1 MFFCRRDKGWETK
14 ASCVKSVCQ
23 SVSYDGKMELTAQRC
38 LLQLEVIM
46 KKICRKLVG
55 AAMCALLACLLLPG
69 TAFAAP
75 AETVN
80 GHGITPVTMAMV
92 TTRQVNVRSGPKSA
106 ETLLGSL
113 EAGQVVNA
121 CGVSDNGWYQIVY
134 GAGIGYV
141 SGRLVAQVPVDDA
154 MLAALAQQAALVK
167 QNAAAQAAL
176 AQQNAAAQAALV
188 QQEAA
193 AQEALAQQNAAAQE
207 ALAQQEA
214 AAQAALAQQ
223 QAAREAQRQAA
234 AVSGGNVI
242 FVGDSRTGQMGNAVG
257 GSAAWPG
264 VAFVACFGG
273 GNEWLSTQ
281 KAKADIDQYVTPG
294 SIIVLNYGVN
304 DLSKHNEYI
313 STINKYAAD
322 WRSKGAVVYFATV
335 GPVGENEYGK
345 RNWAV
350 EYFND
355 QLNSRLDGSIGRIPL
370 YSYLTMTG
378 YTTTAD
384 GLHYTPDVYAGM
396 FRYLMQSIGRM

>member
-1 MFFCRRDKGWETK
+1 
-14 ASCVKSVCQ
+14 
-23 SVSYDGKMELTAQRC
+23 
-38 LLQLEVIM
+38 M
-46 KKICRKLVG
+46 KKMCRKLIG

-80 GHGITPVTMAMV
+80 GHGITPVAMAMV

-134 GAGIGYV
+134 GTGIGYV

-167 QNAAAQAAL
+167 QNVAVQAAL
-176 AQQNAAAQAALV
+176 AQQEAAAQAALV
-188 QQEAA
+188 
-193 AQEALAQQNAAAQE
+193 
-207 ALAQQEA
+207 QQEA

-223 QAAREAQRQAA
+223 QAALEAQRQAA
-234 AVSGGNVI
+234 AVPGGNVI

-313 STINKYAAD
+313 ATINKYAAD

>member
-1 MFFCRRDKGWETK
+1 
-14 ASCVKSVCQ
+14 
-23 SVSYDGKMELTAQRC
+23 
-38 LLQLEVIM
+38 M
-46 KKICRKLVG
+46 KKMCRKLIG

-80 GHGITPVTMAMV
+80 GHGITPVSMAMV

-106 ETLLGSL
+106 EMLLGSL
-113 EAGQVVNA
+113 ENGQVVNA
-121 CGVSDNGWYQIVY
+121 CGVTDNGWYQIVY
-134 GAGIGYV
+134 GTGIGYV
-141 SGRLVAQVPVDDA
+141 SGRLVRPVTVDDT

-176 AQQNAAAQAALV
+176 AQQ
-188 QQEAA
+188 
-193 AQEALAQQNAAAQE
+193 
-207 ALAQQEA
+207 EA

-223 QAAREAQRQAA
+223 QAALEAQRQAA

-242 FVGDSRTGQMGNAVG
+242 FVGDSRTGQMANAVG
-257 GSAAWPG
+257 GSAAYPG
-264 VAFVACFGG
+264 VAFAVCFGG
-273 GNEWLSTQ
+273 GNEWLSTS
-281 KAKADIDQYVTPG
+281 KAKADIDQYVMPG

-313 STINKYAAD
+313 ATINKYAAD

-355 QLNSRLDGSIGRIPL
+355 QLSNRLDGGIGRIPL

-384 GLHYTPDVYAGM
+384 GLHYTPDVYARM
-396 FRYLMQSIGRM
+396 FQYLMQSIGKM

>member
-1 MFFCRRDKGWETK
+1 
-14 ASCVKSVCQ
+14 
-23 SVSYDGKMELTAQRC
+23 
-38 LLQLEVIM
+38 M
-46 KKICRKLVG
+46 KKMCRKLIG
-55 AAMCALLACLLLPG
+55 MAAGMLLACLLLPG

-75 AETVN
+75 AETGS
-80 GHGITPVTMAMV
+80 GHGITSVSMAMV
-92 TTRQVNVRSGPKSA
+92 TTRQANVRSGPQSTA
-106 ETLLGSL
+106 QLLGSL
-113 EAGQVVNA
+113 ENGQVVNA

-134 GAGIGYV
+134 GTGTGYV
-141 SGRLVAQVPVDDA
+141 SGRLVTQVPVDDA

-167 QNAAAQAAL
+167 Q
-176 AQQNAAAQAALV
+176 
-188 QQEAA
+188 QEAA
-193 AQEALAQQNAAAQE
+193 RA

-223 QAAREAQRQAA
+223 QEAVRAALAQQEAAVQAALAQQQEAARAALAQQEAAAQAAEAALQAQRQAA
-234 AVSGGNVI
+234 AASGGNVI

-273 GNEWLSTQ
+273 GNEWLSTA

-313 STINKYAAD
+313 STINKYARE
-322 WRSKGAVVYFATV
+322 WQKKGAVVYFATV

-350 EYFND
+350 EYFNN
-355 QLNSRLDGSIGRIPL
+355 QLSSRLDGSIGRIGL
-370 YSYLTMTG
+370 YNYLTMTG
-378 YTTTAD
+378 YTTAAD
-384 GLHYTPDVYAGM
+384 GLHYTPDVYARM
-396 FRYLMQSIGRM
+396 FQYLMQSIGKM